1 MNQVTDE
8 QEEAVIGRMQI
19 DNYLMGVMRKDWP
32 TLATTTTTTTTFSTT
47 TVSELVDATVVGRR
61 KGNDNEEED
70 VICSNRNS

>member
-19 DNYLMGVMRKDWP
+19 DNYLMSVMRKDWP
-32 TLATTTTTTTTFSTT
+32 TLATTTTTTTFSTT